1 MQKSAD
7 DGEKEEPENGKTW
20 ESGCPGPQRGEEAL
34 GGGKM
39 LAREREVPGHGGHTR
54 RGVC

>member
-1 MQKSAD
+1 MQESAD
-7 DGEKEEPENGKTW
+7 DGEKEEPENGETW
-20 ESGCPGPQRGEEAL
+20 ESGCPGSQRGEEAL

-39 LAREREVPGHGGHTR
+39 LAREREVPGHDGHTR